1 MDSRGRLSPHSLWFV
16 VSLCLALNHRE
27 KKHLPA
33 LTPKLRLI
41 PIPLADEI
49 LPGDSLAD
57 KLLTALRRSR
67 LRLQP
72 GDILIVK
79 HKIVSK
85 SEGRLVD
92 LATIQ
97 PSAESVVWAKQ
108 YDLDARVI
116 ELALRES
123 RAVIRRKNGVLIT
136 ETHHGFL
143 CANSGVDV
151 SNVNGGSHALL
162 LPEDPDRS
170 AADAAPRSQKAN
182 AGLAVPVIITDS
194 FGRPWR
200 EGLTEFAIGIAGMK
214 PLRDDRGRRDSHG
227 YKLRASVEAVADELA
242 CAAGLVCGK
251 LNRAPACIVR
261 GFRYEPGLGK
271 VRDLLRP
278 CSHRPIPLRLPLHC
292 RDVARN
298 VSCRSRQTSRCK
310 QRRSQLRLYGESHV
324 PRTHTVGTGRFPC
337 ARMV

>member
-1 MDSRGRLSPHSLWFV
+1 MRKSLGQNESAAKRRKTAAHGASRGSASRDSSAPKGRKKRP
-16 VSLCLALNHRE
+16 LASVD
-27 KKHLPA
+27 
-33 LTPKLRLI
+33 LRLI
-41 PIPLADEI
+41 PIPLTGEI
-49 LPGDSLAD
+49 HPGDSLAD
-57 KLLTALRRSR
+57 KLLETLRQRR
-67 LRLQP
+67 LHFQP
-72 GDILIVK
+72 GDILVVK

-97 PSAESVVWAKQ
+97 PSPDSIAWAKQ
-108 YDLDARVI
+108 YSLDARII

-151 SNVNGGSHALL
+151 SNVDGGAHALL

-170 AADAAPRSQKAN
+170 AANLRRAIKKRT
-182 AGLAVPVIITDS
+182 GLSIPVIITDS

-200 EGLTEFAIGIAGMK
+200 EGLTEFAIGISGMK
-214 PLRDDRGRRDSHG
+214 ALRDDRGRRDPHG
-227 YKLRASVEAVADELA
+227 YKLKASIEAVADELA

-261 GFRYEPGLGK
+261 GFQYQTGAGRA
-271 VRDLLRP
+271 RDLLRP
-278 CSHRPIPLRLPLHC
+278 ASTDLFR
-292 RDVARN
+292 
-298 VSCRSRQTSRCK
+298 
-310 QRRSQLRLYGESHV
+310 
-324 PRTHTVGTGRFPC
+324 
-337 ARMV
+337 